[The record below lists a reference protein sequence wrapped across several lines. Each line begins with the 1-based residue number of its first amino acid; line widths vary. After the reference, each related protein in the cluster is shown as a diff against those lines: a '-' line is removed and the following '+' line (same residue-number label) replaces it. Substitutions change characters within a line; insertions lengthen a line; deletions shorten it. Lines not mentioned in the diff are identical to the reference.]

1 MKPTPFDPVTDLAP
15 IPFSR
20 ELCQLAAQLKQDGL
34 IWHPHV
40 GCFVWDKDEH
50 IPVSSPFP
58 HRIYFILNM
67 GHFLKIFE
75 STSKMVEQ
83 LVWLPTWHQARL
95 ICEQLSIAS
104 KEINEKLLA
113 KSQNG
118 DNLVILYQILLK
130 TLKNRKTT
138 NK

>member
-83 LVWLPTWHQARL
+83 LVWLPTWHQAKL

>member
-40 GCFVWDKDEH
+40 GCFVWDKDKH

-118 DNLVILYQILLK
+118 DNLVILYQIILEKLK
-130 TLKNRKTT
+130 KRNATHK
-138 NK
+138 

>member
-34 IWHPHV
+34 IWNPHV

-58 HRIYFILNM
+58 QRIYFILNM
-67 GHFLKIFE
+67 RHFLKIFE

>member
-34 IWHPHV
+34 IWNPHV

-75 STSKMVEQ
+75 NTSKMVEQ

-104 KEINEKLLA
+104 KGITEKSLA
-113 KSQNG
+113 KSENW
-118 DNLVILYQILLK
+118 DDLVILYQIILDKLK
-130 TLKNRKTT
+130 KRNATHK
-138 NK
+138 

>member
-1 MKPTPFDPVTDLAP
+1 MKPTPFTPDTDLAP
-15 IPFSR
+15 IPFSP
-20 ELCQLAAQLKQDGL
+20 ELCQLASQLKQNGL

-40 GCFVWDKDEH
+40 GCFVWDKDQH

-75 STSKMVEQ
+75 STSKMIEQ
-83 LVWLPTWHQARL
+83 LVWLPTYHQARL
-95 ICEQLSIAS
+95 VCEQFSIPS
-104 KEINEKLLA
+104 KGINEKRLT

-118 DNLVILYQILLK
+118 DDLINLYQIILK
-130 TLKNRKTT
+130 ILKDRKATPQ
-138 NK
+138 